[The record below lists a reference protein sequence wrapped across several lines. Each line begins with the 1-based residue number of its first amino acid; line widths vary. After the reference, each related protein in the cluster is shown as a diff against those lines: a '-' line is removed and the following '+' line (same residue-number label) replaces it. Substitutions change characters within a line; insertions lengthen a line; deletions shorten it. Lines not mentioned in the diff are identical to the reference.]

1 MWCGE
6 RNRNRPL
13 FIFPSHFCISLLGK
27 WLKHQLSFIDDLT
40 ALNIWFFKVSSR
52 PSEGN
57 VQLWKQNNIKT
68 VLQVNQIWCLQE
80 VTTHLCAP
88 QFFHGQTCCQPA
100 IRHKQLY
107 SRFTV
112 TCTFGQVLLPIPK
125 FESLQFAIAKELGK
139 NKQRHRLRVN
149 SIIWW
154 RNQTCIIDKFIKQ
167 SKKKQK
173 FSDRPVFLLWKS
185 VRNSAT
191 ASINFY
197 TILMN
202 FLFGSYKS
210 ISQSNSWHVKTLSL
224 KCSTADLENVGQ
236 T

>member
-1 MWCGE
+1 VKGKF
-6 RNRNRPL
+6 NYKNKIILKL
-13 FIFPSHFCISLLGK
+13 FCR
-27 WLKHQLSFIDDLT
+27 LT
-40 ALNIWFFKVSSR
+40 KFDVYK
-52 PSEGN
+52 
-57 VQLWKQNNIKT
+57 
-68 VLQVNQIWCLQE
+68 
-80 VTTHLCAP
+80 VTTHLCVP

-112 TCTFGQVLLPIPK
+112 TCTFGPVLLPIPK

-167 SKKKQK
+167 RKNKNFQT
-173 FSDRPVFLLWKS
+173 DRFFCIWKS

-197 TILMN
+197 TTLMN
-202 FLFGSYKS
+202 FLFGSYKLM
-210 ISQSNSWHVKTLSL
+210 SQSKFVARQNLVLEMLNSWSW
-224 KCSTADLENVGQ
+224 KCRSNVVGYFMVFLLY
-236 T
+236 TF

>member
-1 MWCGE
+1 VK
-6 RNRNRPL
+6 
-13 FIFPSHFCISLLGK
+13 GK
-27 WLKHQLSFIDDLT
+27 FNYKNKIILKLYCRLT
-40 ALNIWFFKVSSR
+40 KFDVYK
-52 PSEGN
+52 
-57 VQLWKQNNIKT
+57 
-68 VLQVNQIWCLQE
+68 
-80 VTTHLCAP
+80 VTTHLCVP

-112 TCTFGQVLLPIPK
+112 TCTFGPVLLPIPK

-173 FSDRPVFLLWKS
+173 IFRPTGFSVMEVCPKFGYCVNQLLYDSDEFLIWF
-185 VRNSAT
+185 
-191 ASINFY
+191 I
-197 TILMN
+197 
-202 FLFGSYKS
+202 
-210 ISQSNSWHVKTLSL
+210 
-224 KCSTADLENVGQ
+224 
-236 T
+236 